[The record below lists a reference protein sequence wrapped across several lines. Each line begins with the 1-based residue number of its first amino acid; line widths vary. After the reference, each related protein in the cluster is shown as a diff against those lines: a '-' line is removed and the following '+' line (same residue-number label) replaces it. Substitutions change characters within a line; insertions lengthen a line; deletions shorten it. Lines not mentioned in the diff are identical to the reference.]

1 MRPEAFYFSSCFPFE
16 VEVKCQAVMALSTLR
31 LSTCEVTWRIGI
43 SCTVLYKW
51 KAEIIG
57 NSTYQTMSKH
67 KELSPEANS
76 MR

>member
-1 MRPEAFYFSSCFPFE
+1 
-16 VEVKCQAVMALSTLR
+16 MALSTLR

-67 KELSPEANS
+67 KELSWRQIRCVEGGNRPTEQEIRHDTYDAG
-76 MR
+76 RYL